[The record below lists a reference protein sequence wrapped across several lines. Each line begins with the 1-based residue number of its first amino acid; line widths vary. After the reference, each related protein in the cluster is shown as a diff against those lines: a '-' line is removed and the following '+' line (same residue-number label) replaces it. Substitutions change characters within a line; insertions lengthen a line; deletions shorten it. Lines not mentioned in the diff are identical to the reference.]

1 MAERTPSE
9 IAKIY
14 AVAAD
19 SVAEINAAKGK
30 TALGNDNL
38 EETTDT
44 DYKDRIKRNVLHLEL
59 IKAYKTEAD
68 DTVSIWTTE
77 DFTAIDAAITK
88 GKSIY
93 S

>member
-1 MAERTPSE
+1 MAERTKEE
-9 IAKIY
+9 IAKIFST
-14 AVAAD
+14 AGD
-19 SVAEINAAKGK
+19 SIAEINATKGK
-30 TALGNDNL
+30 TALGNDRAD
-38 EETTDT
+38 EATDAA
-44 DYKDRIKRNVLHLEL
+44 YKERVKLNVGHLEL

-77 DFTAIDAAITK
+77 DFTAINAAIDK

>member
-1 MAERTPSE
+1 MAERTKEE
-9 IAKIY
+9 IAKIFSI
-14 AVAAD
+14 AAD

-44 DYKDRIKRNVLHLEL
+44 DYKNRIKRNVLHLES

-88 GKSIY
+88 GKSQ